1 MTAPKWILLVHLD
14 VSSTTLKRQIAFK
27 STYIYHVKKPLITL
41 QLPHALSLSLL
52 AMDGHL
58 RLPLSQQQLICPISI
73 MTSALGGALAI
84 ATFATRHL

>member
-1 MTAPKWILLVHLD
+1 MTALKWILLVHLD

-27 STYIYHVKKPLITL
+27 STYICHVKKPLISL
-41 QLPHALSLSLL
+41 RLPHALSLL

-58 RLPLSQQQLICPISI
+58 RLPSSQQQLICPISI
-73 MTSALGGALAI
+73 MTCALGGARAI